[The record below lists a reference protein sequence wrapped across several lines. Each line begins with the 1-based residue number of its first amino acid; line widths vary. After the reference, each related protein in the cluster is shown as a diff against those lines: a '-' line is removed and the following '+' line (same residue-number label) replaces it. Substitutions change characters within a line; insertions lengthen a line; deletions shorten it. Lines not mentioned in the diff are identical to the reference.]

1 MKRMTLL
8 GILAIVLSL
17 TLPAMAATAKDIVGD
32 WQLER
37 AGGAAGGP
45 GQGMGG
51 PGQGMGGGMGGMRGG
66 MTGSLL
72 SLSLDKDGKLVG
84 QMIGMMGITEL
95 NDVKFENDRLS
106 FSQTM
111 RMRDTETVSRFS
123 GTIKDGKLTGTQ
135 TSERGEVEM
144 TGTHVRSALPILGNW
159 EITTTRGEIQMVNV
173 LSVTTDEAG
182 KIAATWT
189 RQRGQGMGGRQQGAL
204 GGAGGAQGERPQRP
218 QGAEGER
225 PQRQQG
231 AGAMGQGAMGAA
243 QLTDVEYKDGKLS
256 FARRMT
262 GGRGQQQDQ
271 PQQERITRYVVSAA
285 GDVLTGTVTN
295 AQGEETA
302 ITGKRAAGSP
312 LQGTWMLTIS
322 GGGMGGG
329 MGGGDRVQRLI
340 VNPDLSGMFG
350 ATAVEKIT
358 VEGNSV
364 SFVVSMGFGDFS
376 IDNTFK
382 GTLEGERLVGQMT
395 SSGMGGMGGGMG
407 GEGMSQSVVG
417 RKL

>member
-51 PGQGMGGGMGGMRGG
+51 PGQGMGGGMGGM
-66 MTGSLL
+66 TGSLL

-84 QMIGMMGITEL
+84 QMISMMGMTEL

-111 RMRDTETVSRFS
+111 RMFDTETVSRFS

-159 EITTTRGEIQMVNV
+159 EITTTRGEIQMVNI

-189 RQRGQGMGGRQQGAL
+189 RQRGQGMGGRQQGAF

-225 PQRQQG
+225 PQRPQD
-231 AGAMGQGAMGAA
+231 AGAMGQGRMGAA

-256 FARRMT
+256 FARRMI
-262 GGRGQQQDQ
+262 GRGQQQDQ

-295 AQGEETA
+295 PQGEETA

-312 LQGTWMLTIS
+312 LEGTWMLTIS
-322 GGGMGGG
+322 GGG

-376 IDNTFK
+376 FDNTFK
-382 GTLEGERLVGQMT
+382 GNLEGERLVGQMT
-395 SSGMGGMGGGMG
+395 ASIMGGMGGMGGGMG
-407 GEGMSQSVVG
+407 GEAMSQNVVG
-417 RKL
+417 KKL